1 MKKNT
6 YSLLL
11 LLLTLFTL
19 ASCKKDEPNLNA
31 APKINIVFD
40 DAIDKVTADY
50 KVGSQ
55 LVLKI
60 AADGASSI
68 SIVSTY
74 ATGTARTTTLGP
86 YAVVNGVATVSIPAN
101 SLRAMVDG
109 TPIGA
114 GTAPVSSRAANTYT
128 LAVDATGNGV
138 TERRFF
144 AAVLVQ

>member
-19 ASCKKDEPNLNA
+19 ASCKKEETNFNVG
-31 APKINIVFD
+31 PKINIVFD

-50 KVGSQ
+50 KVGST
-55 LVLKI
+55 LTLKI

-74 ATGTARTTTLGP
+74 PTGTARTTNLGTF
-86 YAVVNGVATVSIPAN
+86 AVTNGVATVSIPAN
-101 SLRAMVDG
+101 SLRATADG

-114 GTAPVSSRAANTYT
+114 GATPVSSRAANTYV

-144 AAVLVQ
+144 TAILVQ